1 MTNYLTD
8 MINYIFKCKQI
19 PAVLK
24 EGIVMPIFKKGDATD
39 PSNYHGI
46 TVTTVLLKVIEHILN
61 GRHNVILDKSQSV
74 LQKGFTSG

>member
-24 EGIVMPIFKKGDATD
+24 EGIVFKKGDATD

-46 TVTTVLLKVIEHILN
+46 TVTTVLLKVFDCV
-61 GRHNVILDKSQSV
+61 GV
-74 LQKGFTSG
+74 